1 MKTLI
6 IYDSVFGNTEKV
18 AKAISKAFA
27 KEVEIAK
34 VSEVKIEQLCGL
46 NLLIVGSPTRAFR
59 PTKELTAFLREIP
72 ENSLKKVR
80 IAAFDTRVDVKELNN
95 KLRNRPL
102 VFTDDALSND
112 INNNDII
119 WNEFDRLKVN
129 FEKGKSN
136 QVYNTLM
143 KNTTTIEIPKTD
155 TVTIQIKNPE
165 KQTDEANVVIINS
178 YKENQENKRDVQNFV
193 SHFKARYESIKRW
206 LARIVKNTISQNDN

>member
-1 MKTLI
+1 VKTLI

-95 KLRNRPL
+95 KLLTNMVKFLGYAAKPIANL
-102 VFTDDALSND
+102 LSQKGGKQVID
-112 INNNDII
+112 PEGFIV
-119 WNEFDRLKVN
+119 LG
-129 FEKGKSN
+129 EKGPLKEGEVERVKTWVENIKSK
-136 QVYNTLM
+136 L
-143 KNTTTIEIPKTD
+143 
-155 TVTIQIKNPE
+155 
-165 KQTDEANVVIINS
+165 
-178 YKENQENKRDVQNFV
+178 
-193 SHFKARYESIKRW
+193 
-206 LARIVKNTISQNDN
+206 L